1 MQPLPD
7 MNKLMQIMA
16 SPAGQKLLSVLKND
30 PAIDLKKLEQE
41 ARSGDM
47 TALQTQLS
55 DILESAQVRQLL
67 QMLEKQYE

>member
-7 MNKLMQIMA
+7 MNKLMQIMS
-16 SPAGQKLLSVLKND
+16 SPSGQKLLSVLKND
-30 PAIDLKKLEQE
+30 PEIDLKKLEQE
-41 ARSGDM
+41 ARAGDL